1 MSNIQ
6 FKERSVEELA
16 LFIKNKTDEK
26 QSLYCMLL
34 GAGASKSSGIRTGQD
49 LVEYWREIFYKKITH
64 KEKTQDISIQEKK
77 ELLSKEFGWYKP
89 DNEYSSFF
97 GKIYDLPN
105 QRRNFIELEVNGK
118 EPSIG
123 YHYLNKLA
131 IDNYIETFFTT
142 NFDDLLEQAFIDA
155 NRRPIVC
162 PHD

>member
-77 ELLSKEFGWYKP
+77 
-89 DNEYSSFF
+89 
-97 GKIYDLPN
+97 
-105 QRRNFIELEVNGK
+105 RTFIKRIWLV
-118 EPSIG
+118 
-123 YHYLNKLA
+123 
-131 IDNYIETFFTT
+131 
-142 NFDDLLEQAFIDA
+142 
-155 NRRPIVC
+155 
-162 PHD
+162 